1 METNQQTLERMR
13 QMHLTGMYNAFKASL
28 NNLRSDS
35 MTNDEFVAWLVTT
48 EWDERCNKTIR
59 RLIKQAAFRYTAAL
73 EEIVYNSDR
82 GLDRNQIER
91 LSELTFI
98 REHRDLFITGSTGTG
113 KSYIATALGQR
124 ACQKG
129 MRVIYANTARL
140 LGELK
145 MAKAKGTIINELK
158 KIERADMLIL
168 DDFGLQPFDQGGR
181 SFLMDII
188 EDRHG
193 KHSTMIASQIPVK
206 EWYDVIG
213 ETTIADAILD
223 RIVHNAIRIELHGES
238 MRKLR
243 K

>member
-1 METNQQTLERMR
+1 
-13 QMHLTGMYNAFKASL
+13 MHLTGMYNAFKASL

-59 RLIKQAAFRYTAAL
+59 RLIKQADFRYTAAL

-113 KSYIATALGQR
+113 KSYIATALGQH

-206 EWYDVIG
+206 DWYDVIG